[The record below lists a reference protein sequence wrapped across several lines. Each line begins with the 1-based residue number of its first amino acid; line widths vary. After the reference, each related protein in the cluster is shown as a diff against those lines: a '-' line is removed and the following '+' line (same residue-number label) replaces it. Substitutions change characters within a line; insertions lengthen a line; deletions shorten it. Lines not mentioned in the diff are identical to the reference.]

1 MVMLT
6 VLLALAAVPVLFIC
20 VRLGLHQR
28 LPLALGPISL
38 DTLAD
43 RAAKR
48 HGDRPLFTCDTPC
61 GWQVPA
67 LQARYPD
74 PSSWSAQ
81 RIKSTADHVA
91 AMLRDGM
98 GVRHSDRVAIL
109 KENHLDMHVLMT
121 GIVRAGAIACPMHG
135 HFLAA
140 HVRPYLLNLGAELL
154 ISDTP
159 TLARVLREHGTLGC
173 VRTVVMAERRLAGPS
188 FPQAELELLLRATH
202 PDVRLVWI
210 EEALGEV
217 RAERASVARGKHE
230 PLYLVHSSG
239 TTGFPKAVILR
250 NGPQSHAVRGW
261 LCYVHL
267 SRTHDKGYLA
277 VPNNHQ
283 AVILSFNSLLLL
295 GLPVHWTRGHGRAD
309 FDAEH
314 VVSELARGGYTGFF
328 GFPITYTQLKEV
340 DLAKHDLRR
349 MRFWASTADASH
361 EAIERVFVAMGG
373 AFRSVGVPVTGSVF
387 LDAQGSSEVGTPS
400 VIRYVT
406 RFTTAFAR
414 RVGRPGSTPFG
425 PAIRIVTPD
434 GEPVAHGEVGRLEV
448 NGRTVFDAY
457 WNNHALTY
465 RAIRDRWFFTG
476 DVVRRSPDG
485 HIVQLDRE
493 VDVIHTSKGPVYSL
507 PIEEKVH
514 THPAVFDA
522 CVYGE
527 RQDDG
532 TQLPA
537 AAVAIRA
544 GTQRTEAS
552 LLHELN
558 LLLDEQERLHRV
570 EIMEWDAFPIGVTG
584 KTLKR
589 VFRERTEREAGR
601 EENTPVVA
609 GQDLGPG
616 RWTASRPEIRAGSG
630 RT

>member
-1 MVMLT
+1 MLALT
-6 VLLALAAVPVLFIC
+6 VLLAVATVPLLFII

-38 DTLAD
+38 DTLVD

-48 HGDRPLFTCDTPC
+48 HGDRPVFTCDTPC

-74 PSSWSAQ
+74 PMSWSAE
-81 RIKSTADHVA
+81 RIRATAGYLA
-91 AMLRDGM
+91 AMLHDGM

-135 HFLAA
+135 RFLAA
-140 HVRPYLLNLGAELL
+140 DVDPYLLNLGAELL

-159 TLARVLREHGTLGC
+159 TLTRVLREQGALGC
-173 VRTVVMAERRLAGPS
+173 VRTILMAERHLTQRGSAQS
-188 FPQAELELLLRATH
+188 ELELLVRATH
-202 PDVRLVWI
+202 PDVRLVWL

-217 RAERASVARGKHE
+217 RAEAAPVRRGKQE

-261 LCYVHL
+261 LSYVHL
-267 SRTHDKGYLA
+267 SRTYDKGYLA

-283 AVILSFNSLLLL
+283 AVILTFNSLLLL
-295 GLPVHWTRGHGRAD
+295 GLPVHWAGGHGRGD
-309 FDAEH
+309 FDAER
-314 VVSELARGGYTGFF
+314 VVSELARGGFTGFF

-340 DLAKHDLRR
+340 DLARHDLRR

-361 EAIERVFVAMGG
+361 EAIERVFVAVGG

-406 RFTTAFAR
+406 RFTTAFGR

-425 PAIRIVTPD
+425 PAIRIVTAD
-434 GEPVAHGEVGRLEV
+434 GEPVAQGTVGRLEV
-448 NGRTVFDAY
+448 NGRTVFDGY

-476 DVVRRSPDG
+476 DVVLRSSDG

-493 VDVIHTSKGPVYSL
+493 VDVIHTRTGPVYSL
-507 PIEEKVH
+507 LIEEQLH

-527 RQDDG
+527 RQGDG
-532 TQLPA
+532 TQLPV

-544 GTQRTEAS
+544 GTQREEGT

-558 LLLDEQERLHRV
+558 LLLDDHQRLHRV
-570 EIMEWDAFPIGVTG
+570 EIMTWDDFPIGVTG

-589 VFRERTEREAGR
+589 VLRERTEHQPARAATRFSSVGDAG
-601 EENTPVVA
+601 
-609 GQDLGPG
+609 G
-616 RWTASRPEIRAGSG
+616 RVRRSS
-630 RT
+630 